1 MSGVDTP
8 KRTWYC
14 FAIPFLEK
22 KSEVFPMNTI
32 ALYTTQYGIQ
42 LIISAILLVLVVI
55 IMGKE
60 KNSADCHMRNTSII

>member
-14 FAIPFLEK
+14 FAIPLLEK

-60 KNSADCHMRNTSII
+60 KNSADCHVRNASII